1 MDIDKVYYYE
11 TLQPVVRRHGFDP
24 NFVLQDGCVLSP
36 NTLWMRVMSSK
47 PGSFG
52 KRLRNKTTN
61 TLVTTSVVIR
71 LDWWDKKYLKEK
83 GLL

>member
-24 NFVLQDGCVLSP
+24 NFVLQDGFSLRANEIYALIGSP
-36 NTLWMRVMSSK
+36 DPSNPRK
-47 PGSFG
+47 I
-52 KRLRNKTTN
+52 RYLRSLGEFVITP
-61 TLVTTSVVIR
+61 VTIP